1 MKKIILGLLL
11 ISVTLFSQESKGP
24 KTIVDRLKSD
34 ILFLSDDKLE
44 GRETGTIGEQLALEY
59 LQKRF
64 NEIGL
69 KTKTHSFQFNDNV
82 EVDFSS
88 NNDALYP
95 TRYSANGSLNN
106 VDYIDVNF
114 GIHALDLDYSD
125 YISLDVRG
133 KIALINTSSP
143 DGIHP
148 HSKYINYHDLKIRAD
163 IAKEKGA
170 IAVIYYTD
178 DKHAETPLKKF
189 KKINSAGIPV
199 LFFDDSKDKITAK
212 IRAKI
217 NLTER
222 RNKGVNLIAEVNN
235 SKENTII
242 IGAHYDHI
250 GWGAEG
256 SRYRGEPAIH
266 NGADDNASGT
276 AGILEL
282 ARVYNNSKYD
292 NYNYLFI
299 AFSGEEKGLL
309 GSNAFAKSDLF
320 NPHKINYMINMDMIG
335 RLNEDGMIAV
345 YGTGTSPR
353 WDLLLK
359 ENMPEK
365 VTISTTKSGVGPSDH
380 TSFYLQ
386 DIPVL
391 HFFTGAHEDYHKPSD
406 DADKINYEGIETV
419 LNYIQ
424 NLINDLDDEKK
435 LLFTKTKSDENRKVP
450 KFSVTLGVIPDYL
463 YSEKGMRIDGVTD
476 GKPAFNSGM
485 QKGDVVLQL
494 GEIKVLDMM
503 TYMKALGHYAKGD
516 KVKAIVNRDGTE
528 IELMVQF

>member
-1 MKKIILGLLL
+1 MKKIILGFVL
-11 ISVTLFSQESKGP
+11 ISVTLFSQESKES
-24 KTIVDRLKSD
+24 KTAINRLKTD

-69 KTKTHSFQFNDNV
+69 KTKTHPFQFNDNV
-82 EVDFSS
+82 EVDFFS
-88 NNDALYP
+88 NNEALYP
-95 TRYSANGSLNN
+95 IRYSENGSLDNIDH
-106 VDYIDVNF
+106 VDVNF
-114 GIHALDLDYSD
+114 GVHAQELGYSD
-125 YISLDVRG
+125 YTSLDVRG
-133 KIALINTSSP
+133 KIAVINTSSP

-148 HSKYINYHDLKIRAD
+148 HSKYLNYHDLKLRAE

-178 DKHAETPLKKF
+178 DKYAETPVRKF

-199 LFFDDSKDKITAK
+199 LFFDDSKEKLTTK

-217 NLTER
+217 NLKER
-222 RNKGVNLIAEVNN
+222 RVKGKNLIAEVNN
-235 SKENTII
+235 GKENTII
-242 IGAHYDHI
+242 IGAHYDHL

-256 SRYRGEPAIH
+256 SLYRGEPAIH

-282 ARVYNNSKYD
+282 ARFYNKSKYN

-309 GSNAFAKSDLF
+309 GSNAFANSDLL
-320 NPHKINYMINMDMIG
+320 NPKKINYMINMDMIG
-335 RLNEDGMIAV
+335 RLNEDGRIAI

-359 ENMPEK
+359 ENMLENI
-365 VTISTTKSGVGPSDH
+365 TITTTKSGVGPSDH

-419 LNYIQ
+419 LTYIQ
-424 NLINDLDDEKK
+424 NLINDLDDEEK
-435 LLFTKTKSDENRKVP
+435 LLFTKTKNDENRKAP

-476 GKPAFNSGM
+476 GKPAYKSGM
-485 QKGDVVLQL
+485 QKGDIVVQL
-494 GEIKVLDMM
+494 GDMKVLDMM
-503 TYMKALGHYAKGD
+503 TYMKALGRYVKGD
-516 KVKAIVNRDGTE
+516 KVKATIIRDGKAV
-528 IELMVQF
+528 ELMVQF